1 MTPPPYGSCFEDLDE
16 QIQDCCGLP
25 EIFITDDGFRVC
37 RNCGMVFGTEYVST
51 ERRAYTAD
59 EVRARRRTEPRW
71 RSYGPR
77 TVIGLTSTD
86 SKGRQLASRRAQ
98 LFNRLSKI
106 QGSLINSIERNFWE
120 SRPKLASLCQKLQI
134 PDFIQ
139 ESAWKIYSEVA
150 KQKLTMGRSIESFV
164 TASLYAA
171 IRIHDFPRLL
181 EEIVEIAMIPLRS
194 VHRSLGLIVRKVL
207 PKMNLH
213 YHPISPNPLIYR
225 FGAELELSIATQKF
239 AFDLL
244 KSASK
249 RGLRKMGK
257 DPKGIAAAVLYLAAK
272 HRGERKTQTQIA
284 NVARITE
291 VTLRTRAKQIRGHLI
306 MNTTY

>member
-1 MTPPPYGSCFEDLDE
+1 MTPPPYGSNFEDIDDE
-16 QIQDCCGLP
+16 EEFCCDEP
-25 EIFITDDGFRVC
+25 EIFITDDGFRLC
-37 RNCGMVFGTEYVST
+37 RNCGLVFGTEYVST

-59 EVRARRRTEPRW
+59 EVRSRRRTEPRW

-77 TVIGLTSTD
+77 TIIGITSTD
-86 SKGRQLASRRAQ
+86 SKGRPLASRRAQ

-181 EEIVEIAMIPLRS
+181 EEIVEVAMIPLRS
-194 VHRSLGLIVRKVL
+194 VHRSLGLIVRRVL
-207 PKMNLH
+207 PKMNLR

-225 FGAELELSIATQKF
+225 FGSELDLSITTQKY

-272 HRGERKTQTQIA
+272 QQGERKTQTQIA

-291 VTLRTRAKQIRGHLI
+291 VTLRTRAKQIRGHLLI
-306 MNTTY
+306 SQNF